1 MMMMIKKTKDTD
13 RANFDRGMK
22 KMKIAM
28 QTKWEWHFII
38 TFLVPLM
45 HNEVKLKVNDGPSFS
60 VYASVAWSSDLKYN
74 IAVTHQDIE
83 QGYKFLAIYG
93 SICNY
98 E

>member
-1 MMMMIKKTKDTD
+1 MIVVSYIPQPLPKKTIIIMMMMMIKKTKDTD

-28 QTKWEWHFII
+28 QTKREWHFII

-60 VYASVAWSSDLKYN
+60 VYASVA
-74 IAVTHQDIE
+74 
-83 QGYKFLAIYG
+83 
-93 SICNY
+93 
-98 E
+98 